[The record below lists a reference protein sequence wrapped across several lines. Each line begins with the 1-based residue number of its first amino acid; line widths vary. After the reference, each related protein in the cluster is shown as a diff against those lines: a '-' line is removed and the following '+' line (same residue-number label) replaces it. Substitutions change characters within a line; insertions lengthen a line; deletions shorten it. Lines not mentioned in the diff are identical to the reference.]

1 MIQSGAGI
9 IFYRIY
15 IFICFLT
22 LLSIFVLYVF
32 SFSFSSVGSVTM
44 YCFVP
49 VFDE

>member
-32 SFSFSSVGSVTM
+32 FFFF
-44 YCFVP
+44 FVCGFGYD
-49 VFDE
+49 VLFCTGI